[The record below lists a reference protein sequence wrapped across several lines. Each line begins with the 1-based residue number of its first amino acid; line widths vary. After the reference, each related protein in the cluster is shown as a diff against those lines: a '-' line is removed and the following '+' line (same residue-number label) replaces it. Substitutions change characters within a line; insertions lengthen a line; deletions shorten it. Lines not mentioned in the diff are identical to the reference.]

1 MERASLPLR
10 ADEFFVMETIETGN
24 DGNMES
30 AITLIEGET
39 GLPSKP
45 QLVAQPVPI
54 RGTQSFLLTIAKV
67 WKRPSLLGLELL
79 WRWGF
84 GIPALALIGWEAYKI
99 LSSVSLAGTHFAQF
113 SLIDSEAAVQIL
125 SSVAGILLPPILA
138 VIPWLLPV
146 LALGWALASGLGRS
160 LVLRKYDPALRSA
173 PWSMVAL
180 QLLRIVLLG
189 ASFAAWFLC
198 LRWAAWSSL
207 RGQSADLV
215 IYFIKAVALSLGIFF
230 VWAVSSWVF
239 TIAPILLLLENTG
252 IIASLRNSLRFGRG
266 SLRGLRSKLVE
277 INMILGV
284 VKVSIMVLAM
294 VLSACP
300 IPFKQVM
307 NGPALYAWWAGVTVW
322 YIVTSDFFQLARVIG
337 FIELWRTANHPVG
350 AAS

>member
-1 MERASLPLR
+1 
-10 ADEFFVMETIETGN
+10 
-24 DGNMES
+24 MES

-45 QLVAQPVPI
+45 QLVAQRVPI

-84 GIPALALIGWEAYKI
+84 GIPALVLIGWEAYKI

-180 QLLRIVLLG
+180 QLLRIVLVSALG
-189 ASFAAWFLC
+189 GLVFAPGPIGGPGDLFHQSRCPFPGHL
-198 LRWAAWSSL
+198 LR
-207 RGQSADLV
+207 V
-215 IYFIKAVALSLGIFF
+215 
-230 VWAVSSWVF
+230 
-239 TIAPILLLLENTG
+239 
-252 IIASLRNSLRFGRG
+252 G
-266 SLRGLRSKLVE
+266 S
-277 INMILGV
+277 
-284 VKVSIMVLAM
+284 
-294 VLSACP
+294 
-300 IPFKQVM
+300 
-307 NGPALYAWWAGVTVW
+307 
-322 YIVTSDFFQLARVIG
+322 FQLG
-337 FIELWRTANHPVG
+337 LYDRTDPFVAGKHRDHCES
-350 AAS
+350 A